1 MGTMA
6 NHTAAGQSIAEDALS
21 PPPPHK
27 LDLSNEAETQEARVC
42 VDMSAVPG
50 GMKDVDLEVGGSIDA
65 GSGSTLRLLVPGK
78 GPLLVPL
85 PFEADPSCITAKF
98 SKKRG
103 KLDVKV
109 VGVAK

>member
-1 MGTMA
+1 MG
-6 NHTAAGQSIAEDALS
+6 AADTPDHALAS
-21 PPPPHK
+21 GP
-27 LDLSNEAETQEARVC
+27 AET
-42 VDMSAVPG
+42 DAVVATAPQ
-50 GMKDVDLEVGGSIDA
+50 VGGSKDA
-65 GSGSTLRLLVPGK
+65 VDGSTLRLLVPGQ

-109 VGVAK
+109 VGVTK